1 MIHLVLVSHSRPLA
15 EGLADLVRQMGP
27 PELTVAPVG
36 GAEDG
41 QGGVHLGT
49 NALAIVDAIK
59 RHADADGILILVDLG
74 SAVLSAETAVDML
87 EPELQARC
95 RISNAPLVEGAI
107 IAAIEAGLD
116 RSLDEINASA
126 EAVSRMAKVLPRA

>member
-36 GAEDG
+36 GVEDG

-49 NALAIVDAIK
+49 NALAIVDAI
-59 RHADADGILILVDLG
+59 RQHADAEGILILVDLG
-74 SAVLSAETAVDML
+74 SAVLSAETAVDMVD
-87 EPELQARC
+87 PALQARC
-95 RISNAPLVEGAI
+95 LISNAPLVEGAI

-116 RSLDEINASA
+116 RTPAEINAAA
-126 EAVSRMAKVLPRA
+126 EAVSRMAKVLPRG